1 MIRWFWRLVRVA
13 FVLAF
18 LLALAGAGGL
28 WLAVREVERGLP
40 DLRRLEDYEPFLTTR
55 VLDRKGRPIGEFF
68 EERRRVVPIDQIPS
82 VVKQAF
88 VAGEDDTFFEHRGI
102 DYQSIV
108 RAAWVNFRAGGKVK
122 QGGSTITQQ
131 VAKSLLSTERSY
143 LRKAKDM
150 LLAKRIE
157 ERFSKDEILFLYLN
171 QIYLGHGAY
180 GVGEAAWTYFGKPL
194 DQLTAGEAALLAGL
208 PKAPTDYSPFNS
220 PALAEQRRQYV
231 LQRML
236 DVGYL
241 DHDTW
246 LEASENPPRLAPP
259 AEHADFLTAAYFT
272 EDVRRALYEKV
283 GREATLR
290 DGLLVETTL
299 DLDRQRDAV
308 SALRRGLETYDRR
321 HGGWRG
327 PLRRVRGAELDSE
340 LATVAHD
347 NGLVRSNPQQHTP
360 LFFERNYTGV
370 VRDVDSKE
378 GVALIGLSPEIEI
391 PLLWRD
397 AEWAA
402 RGATS
407 FAGMLHPGDVARF
420 RLRPPVE
427 GETES
432 HLVLTQDPSVEGA
445 LASLDAESA
454 SVVALVGG
462 YDFARSEFDRAT
474 QAMRQPGS
482 AFKPFVYG
490 AALED
495 GYAPTSIIVDTPVA
509 VVDPGT
515 GQLWT
520 PQNYTKRFY
529 GAVTAREALARSLNN
544 ATVRLYM
551 DVGIDRTIAFA
562 RKLGIRSPLGRHLSL
577 ALGSTEVTLLEL
589 TSAYETIAS
598 GGVRRPPRFVARVLD
613 RHGKVLFE
621 NLTLGDVSTSPGLPQ
636 PSPAAPVPALRTAAV
651 GAPPPPPAD
660 PVAGVQAIP
669 KATAFMMTTMLR
681 ATIEESYGTGH
692 KAADALKRP
701 IAGKTGTTNDQ
712 KDAWFVGYSPE
723 LVTGVWIGHD
733 SREVLGNK
741 ETGGRAALP
750 IWIDYMSAALAD
762 QPVRDFEAP
771 EGILFARVSRSTGRF
786 TNADDPS
793 SIFVPFLDGAT
804 PRNMR
809 LPSAEGFEEE
819 DDGYDPLREGAF

>member
-1 MIRWFWRLVRVA
+1 MMRWVWRFVRVV

-18 LLALAGAGGL
+18 LLMVAGAGAF

-40 DLRRLEDYEPFLTTR
+40 DLRRLEDYEPYLTTR
-55 VLDRKGRPIGEFF
+55 VFDRKGRPIGEFY
-68 EERRRVVPIDQIPS
+68 EERRRLVRNEEIPE

-88 VAGEDDTFFEHRGI
+88 VAGEDGAFFEHRGI

-131 VAKSLLSTERSY
+131 VAKSLLSSERSY

-194 DQLTAGEAALLAGL
+194 DQLGVGEAALLAGL

-241 DHDTW
+241 DHDAW
-246 LEASENPPRLAPP
+246 EKAARNPPRLAPP
-259 AEHADFLTAAYFT
+259 PEQADFLTAAYFT
-272 EDVRRALYEKV
+272 EEVRRALYEKL

-290 DGLLVETTL
+290 DGLRVETTL
-299 DLDRQRDAV
+299 DLDRQREAV
-308 SALRRGLETYDRR
+308 SALRRGLESHDRR

-327 PLRRVRGAELDSE
+327 PLRRIRSDELASE
-340 LATVAHD
+340 LSKLATENA
-347 NGLVRSNPQQHTP
+347 LVRSNPAQYTP
-360 LFFERNYTGV
+360 LFLERNYTGV
-370 VRDVDSKE
+370 VRDVDAKE
-378 GVALIGLSPEIEI
+378 GVALVALSPEIEL
-391 PLLWRD
+391 PLAWQD
-397 AEWAA
+397 AAWAA
-402 RGATS
+402 RGETS
-407 FAGMLHPGDVARF
+407 IAGLLRPGDVARF
-420 RLRPPVE
+420 RLRPPGE
-427 GETES
+427 GEHEP
-432 HLVLTQDPSVEGA
+432 HLVLTQGPSVEGA
-445 LASLDAESA
+445 LVSLDVEDATVA
-454 SVVALVGG
+454 ALVGG

-482 AFKPFVYG
+482 SFKPFVYG
-490 AALED
+490 AAIEQ
-495 GYAPTSIIVDTPVA
+495 GYGPTSI
-509 VVDPGT
+509 VVDAPVVVLDPGS
-515 GQLWT
+515 GQLWA
-520 PQNYTKRFY
+520 PSNYTKRFY

-577 ALGSTEVTLLEL
+577 ALGSTEVSLLEL
-589 TSAYETIAS
+589 TGAYETIAA
-598 GGVRRPPRFVARVLD
+598 GGRRRPPRFVTRVLD
-613 RHGKVLFE
+613 RHGKVVLE
-621 NLTLGDVSTSPGLPQ
+621 NLPLGDVSTGHGAPQ
-636 PSPAAPVPALRTAAV
+636 TAPAEPTPALRTAAV
-651 GAPPPPPAD
+651 AAPPPPSTD
-660 PVAGVQAIP
+660 PVEGVQAIP
-669 KATAFMMTTMLR
+669 EATAYLMTTMLR

-692 KAADALKRP
+692 KAAAALKRP

-723 LVTGVWIGHD
+723 LATGVWIGYD
-733 SREVLGNK
+733 SREVLGDK
-741 ETGGRAALP
+741 ETGGHAALP
-750 IWIDYMSAALAD
+750 IWIDYMSAALKD
-762 QPVRDFEAP
+762 RPIRDFDAP

-793 SIFVPFLDGAT
+793 SIFVPFLEGAK
-804 PRNMR
+804 PRDMQ
-809 LPSAEGFEEE
+809 LPVSEGGEGGDES
-819 DDGYDPLREGAF
+819 GDPLREGAF